1 MRMGLAFIGVED
13 YGAMGGIGVF
23 PSIESYVRLTACYVI
38 GYTRDRIL
46 LGLKR
51 PAEEAQDGSD
61 VAEYETRFEREYGFF
76 RLIIRDVVERY
87 LDCGNSRCG
96 FARIRCP
103 DLGAD
108 FRGC

>member
-1 MRMGLAFIGVED
+1 MRMGSAFIGVED

-61 VAEYETRFEREYGFF
+61 VAEYETRFEREYGF
-76 RLIIRDVVERY
+76 
-87 LDCGNSRCG
+87 SRPIVFTVPKMLLSG
-96 FARIRCP
+96 RRWTIWSSLP
-103 DLGAD
+103 E
-108 FRGC
+108 